1 MLIIDL
7 KTGAISLIKDLSE
20 SKEVVLNYEKIFEWV
35 KKMANRS
42 SPFLDKELIRL
53 ELDRCTYTEITTN
66 CIVVLWEGVT
76 AVSTSRTNC

>member
-7 KTGAISLIKDLSE
+7 RTGAISLIKDLSE
-20 SKEVVLNYEKIFEWV
+20 SKEVVLNYEKIFERM

-53 ELDRCTYTEITTN
+53 ESD
-66 CIVVLWEGVT
+66 
-76 AVSTSRTNC
+76 